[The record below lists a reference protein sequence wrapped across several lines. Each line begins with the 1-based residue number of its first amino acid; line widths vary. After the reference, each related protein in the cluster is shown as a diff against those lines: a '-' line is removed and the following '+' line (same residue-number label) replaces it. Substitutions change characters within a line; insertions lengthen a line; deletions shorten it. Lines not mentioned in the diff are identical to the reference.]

1 MVFDVLRSVVG
12 DGAARGDG
20 SCMFPVIDRSRYF
33 VAEIV
38 VTRGANRVIVD
49 HVDVMGKFT
58 VDVRFV
64 GLVG

>member
-12 DGAARGDG
+12 DGVVRGDG
-20 SCMFPVIDRSRYF
+20 SCMFPFFGRSRYF
-33 VAEIV
+33 VAELV
-38 VTRGANRVIVD
+38 VTRGANRVIVG

-58 VDVRFV
+58 VDLRFV